1 MSAQM
6 FKRETL
12 FVIGAGASKELNMP
26 VGAELAKAIHC
37 KVNFKSGERGANP
50 SGADMAFVEELC
62 NAYPK
67 QLREWFAAS
76 RLIHDGILL
85 THSID
90 EFLEIHQDN
99 DLVKDIGK
107 AAIAK
112 CILEAERNSKLFHK
126 PQPHRTGLE
135 LLKLENTWHV
145 RFMRRLVQ
153 GVALQNVRQIF
164 DNVSFIVF
172 NYDRCLEYFLPHAL
186 QYVYGISEED
196 AHSIV
201 DDLTI
206 IHPFGDIGPLTKIPF
221 AGPDNL
227 NDLKFIPMAP
237 RIQTYTEAAAGSK
250 RNEIQVEVAR
260 AQCFVFLG
268 FAFHPEAMR
277 LLMPA
282 KPLPILQSQTPQ
294 SVFATALG
302 MSDDDAGVVAYQIA
316 RMFQSLDGV
325 RRLRKDL
332 KCVQLFDGYARSI
345 AG

>member
-1 MSAQM
+1 MSTQM
-6 FKRETL
+6 FKRQTL
-12 FVIGAGASKELNMP
+12 FVIGAGASQELKMP
-26 VGAELAKAIHC
+26 VGAELAKAIHS
-37 KVNFKSGERGANP
+37 KVNLKRGEGGANP
-50 SGADMAFVEELC
+50 SGPDMAFVAELMI
-62 NAYPK
+62 ASQK
-67 QLREWFAAS
+67 QKTEWLAAS
-76 RLIHDGILL
+76 RLIHNGILL

-153 GVALQNVRQIF
+153 GVALHNVRQIF

-196 AHSIV
+196 AYSIV

-206 IHPFGDIGPLTKIPF
+206 IHPFGDIGPLTKVPF
-221 AGPDNL
+221 GGPDNL

-250 RNEIQVEVAR
+250 HNEIQVEVAQ

-282 KPLPILQSQTPQ
+282 TPLPMLQPSTPQ
-294 SVFATALG
+294 SVFATALD

-316 RMFQSLDGV
+316 SMFQSSDVV
-325 RRLRKDL
+325 RRLRNDL
-332 KCVQLFDGYARSI
+332 TCAELFDSYARSI